1 MPAMKRLLLLALALP
16 MAAGCKAKTDPRIED
31 AWRAYEKFAEALFK
45 KQFSETR
52 AMTAGSTSWGWAPKA
67 EKEASEER
75 GSFSSIALDRKK
87 ETLSGTSV
95 VFRAYATVNYSG
107 GPSGP
112 VKKRY
117 KHDVTMT
124 EMSGAW
130 KVTHLEVT
138 VLE

>member
-1 MPAMKRLLLLALALP
+1 MKRLLILAVAAAALTVLSS
-16 MAAGCKAKTDPRIED
+16 CKAKTDPVVEE
-31 AWRAYEKFAEALFK
+31 AWRAYEKFGEALFK
-45 KQFSETR
+45 KQFAETR
-52 AMTAGSTSWGWAPKA
+52 AMTGGSTSWGWAPKA

-75 GSFSSIALDRKK
+75 GTFGSITFDRIR

-95 VFRAYATVNYSG
+95 VFRANVTVNYSG
-107 GPSGP
+107 GPTGP

-117 KHDVTMT
+117 KHEVTMT
-124 EMSGAW
+124 KVGTDW